1 MSFSHDEDGQ
11 QRLAL
16 GLVAVVVLLVVSTVV
31 AATVFHARHPA
42 PRRVQAAPAFVS
54 SEAARVAIEDG
65 IVKFYFAPGSS
76 ALAPGAEQALANVV
90 KGVTVGRRALVLGY
104 TGASIGPLDTTSVD
118 ALRVANVRE
127 VLKGLGL
134 PEDKIELR
142 SRLNTAPSTP
152 FGKADAANRVDVMLV
167 D

>member
-1 MSFSHDEDGQ
+1 MSFSHDEDGP

-16 GLVAVVVLLVVSTVV
+16 GLVALVVLLVVASVV
-31 AATVFHARHPA
+31 AAGVFHARHKPVRRA
-42 PRRVQAAPAFVS
+42 PAAPASVS
-54 SEAARVAIEDG
+54 SDAARVAIEDG

-104 TGASIGPLDTTSVD
+104 AGASIGPLDTSSVD
-118 ALRVANVRE
+118 ALRVVNVRE
-127 VLKGLGL
+127 VLRGLGL

-142 SRLNTAPSTP
+142 GRVSTTPTTP